1 MKYFMTWRAAQNDRN
16 NKFNRVKQ
24 LLTFVRKEFL
34 HVLRDKRT
42 LLILFGMPVVQ
53 ILLFGFALSTEVKDT
68 RIAVLDQDKSQSS
81 TELISKIDANR
92 YFDLEQDLKSIH
104 EAEDA
109 FKSGRIKMIMV
120 IPAGFSEVLST
131 GEKTQL
137 QLITDGTD
145 LNLANQIYNFM
156 SNIILDFYGQ
166 QTLMQTSGIQPEI
179 RMLYNPQLQ
188 GAPNFVPGV
197 MAFILLII
205 CVLMTAIAIVREKE
219 TGTLEVLLVS
229 PMKPYVII
237 LAKAIPY
244 FMLSV
249 IILISILILSVTVL
263 DLPIKGN
270 LFLLFGIS
278 IIFIITNLLL
288 GIVISILTQTQ
299 QTAML
304 ISLVGTMLPTLMLTG
319 FMFPVENMP
328 LPLQVVGNAIPA
340 KWYYEIV
347 KNIMIKGTG
356 LEVIWKHT
364 AILTGM
370 MMLLFLIAVK
380 KFKIRLE

>member
-1 MKYFMTWRAAQNDRN
+1 M
-16 NKFNRVKQ
+16 KQ
-24 LLTFVRKEFL
+24 LITFVRKEFL

-53 ILLFGFALSTEVKDT
+53 ILLFGFALSTEVKNT
-68 RIAVLDQDKSQSS
+68 KIGVLDQEKSPTS
-81 TELISKIDANR
+81 LALVSKIDANQ
-92 YFDLEQDLKSIH
+92 YFDLYQDLKSIH

-109 FKSGRIKMIMV
+109 FKSGKIKMILV
-120 IPAGFSEVLST
+120 IPADFSHNIVT
-131 GEKTQL
+131 GKKAQI

-156 SNIILDFYGQ
+156 SNIIADYYGQ
-166 QTLMQTSGIQPEI
+166 QTLKPRLGIQPEI
-179 RMLYNPQLQ
+179 RMLYNPQLK

-219 TGTLEVLLVS
+219 TGTMEVLLVS

-244 FMLSV
+244 FILSV
-249 IILISILILSVTVL
+249 IILISILILSVSVL

-270 LFLLFGIS
+270 VFLLFAIS
-278 IIFIITNLLL
+278 IIFIITNLLI
-288 GIVISILTQTQ
+288 GIVISILTDTQ

-304 ISLVGTMLPTLMLTG
+304 ISLIGTMLPTLMLSG

-328 LPLQVVGNAIPA
+328 VPLQMVGNVIPA

-356 LEVIWKHT
+356 LEVIWKHV
-364 AILTGM
+364 LVLVGM
-370 MMLLFLIAVK
+370 MTILFVIAVK

>member
-1 MKYFMTWRAAQNDRN
+1 M
-16 NKFNRVKQ
+16 KQ
-24 LLTFVRKEFL
+24 LITFVKKEFW

-42 LLILFGMPVVQ
+42 LLVLFGMPVVQ
-53 ILLFGFALSTEVKDT
+53 VLLFGFALSTEVKNT
-68 RIAVLDQDKSQSS
+68 KIGVLDQDKSQNSI
-81 TELISKIDANR
+81 ELISKIKANQ
-92 YFDLEQDLKSIH
+92 YFDVDKNLRAID

-109 FKSGRIKMIMV
+109 FKGGKIKMILV
-120 IPAGFSEVLST
+120 IPAQFAKDINSG
-131 GEKTQL
+131 KKAQL

-145 LNLANQIYNFM
+145 INMANQIYNFM
-156 SNIILDFYGQ
+156 SNIIMDFYGQ
-166 QTLMQTSGIQPEI
+166 ETLQPKSGVQPEI
-179 RMLYNPQLQ
+179 RMLYNPQLK

-197 MAFILLII
+197 MALILLII

-219 TGTLEVLLVS
+219 IGTMEVLLVS
-229 PMKPYVII
+229 PMKPYIII

-244 FMLSV
+244 FILSM
-249 IILISILILSVTVL
+249 IILVSILILSVTVL
-263 DLPIKGN
+263 DLPIKGS
-270 LFLLFGIS
+270 LLLLFGIS

-288 GIVISILTQTQ
+288 GIVISIVTDSQ

-304 ISLVGTMLPTLMLTG
+304 IALVGTMLPTIMLSG

-328 LPLQVVGNAIPA
+328 LPLQMIGNVIPA

-356 LEVIWKHT
+356 LEVIWKHVLVL
-364 AILTGM
+364 IGM
-370 MMLLFLIAVK
+370 MLVLFVIAVK

>member
-1 MKYFMTWRAAQNDRN
+1 M
-16 NKFNRVKQ
+16 KQ
-24 LLTFVRKEFL
+24 LLPFVKKEFW

-42 LLILFGMPVVQ
+42 LLLLFGMPVVQ
-53 ILLFGFALSTEVKDT
+53 ILLFGFALSTEVKNT
-68 RIAVLDQDKSQSS
+68 KIGILDQDKSQNSI
-81 TELISKIDANR
+81 ELTAKINQNQ
-92 YFDLEQDLKSIH
+92 YFDIEQNLRSIE

-109 FKSGRIKMIMV
+109 FKDGKIKIILV
-120 IPAGFSEVLST
+120 IPADFSENMES
-131 GEKTQL
+131 GNKAPL
-137 QLITDGTD
+137 QLISDGTD
-145 LNLANQIYNFM
+145 LNLANQTYNFL
-156 SNIILDFYGQ
+156 SNIILDFYSQKTFQ
-166 QTLMQTSGIQPEI
+166 QNMGVQPEI
-179 RMLYNPQLQ
+179 HMLYNPQLK

-219 TGTLEVLLVS
+219 SGTLEVLLAS
-229 PMKPYVII
+229 PMKPHIMI

-244 FMLSV
+244 FILSMV
-249 IILISILILSVTVL
+249 ILISILILSVTVL

-270 LFLLFGIS
+270 LLLLFGIS
-278 IIFIITNLLL
+278 IIFIITNLLI
-288 GIVISILTQTQ
+288 GIVISILTETQ

-304 ISLVGTMLPTLMLTG
+304 ISLVGTMLPTLMLSG

-328 LPLQVVGNAIPA
+328 LMLQVISNIIPA

-356 LEVIWKHT
+356 LEIVWKH
-364 AILTGM
+364 ILVLLGM
-370 MMLLFLIAVK
+370 MTVLFFVAVK

>member
-1 MKYFMTWRAAQNDRN
+1 M
-16 NKFNRVKQ
+16 KQ
-24 LLTFVRKEFL
+24 LITFVKKEFW

-42 LLILFGMPVVQ
+42 LLVLFGMPLLQV
-53 ILLFGFALSTEVKDT
+53 LLFGFALSTEVKNT
-68 RIAVLDQDKSQSS
+68 KIGVLDQDKSQNSI
-81 TELISKIDANR
+81 ELISKIKANQ
-92 YFDLEQDLKSIH
+92 YFDVDKNLKSID

-109 FKSGRIKMIMV
+109 FKGGKIKMILV
-120 IPAGFSEVLST
+120 IPAQFSQEINS
-131 GEKTQL
+131 GKKAQL

-145 LNLANQIYNFM
+145 INMANQIYNFM
-156 SNIILDFYGQ
+156 SNIIMDFYGQ
-166 QTLMQTSGIQPEI
+166 ETLQPKSGVQPEI
-179 RMLYNPQLQ
+179 RMLYNPQLK

-197 MAFILLII
+197 MALILLII

-219 TGTLEVLLVS
+219 MGTMEVLLVS
-229 PMKPYVII
+229 PMKPYIII

-244 FMLSV
+244 FILSM
-249 IILISILILSVTVL
+249 IILVSILILSVTVL
-263 DLPIKGN
+263 DLPIKGS
-270 LFLLFGIS
+270 LLLLFGIS

-288 GIVISILTQTQ
+288 GIVISIVTDSQ

-304 ISLVGTMLPTLMLTG
+304 IALVGTMLPTIMLSG

-328 LPLQVVGNAIPA
+328 FPLQIIGNVIPA

-356 LEVIWKHT
+356 LEVIWKHVLVL
-364 AILTGM
+364 IGM
-370 MMLLFLIAVK
+370 MLVLFVIAVK

>member
-1 MKYFMTWRAAQNDRN
+1 M
-16 NKFNRVKQ
+16 KQ
-24 LLTFVRKEFL
+24 LITFVKKEFW

-42 LLILFGMPVVQ
+42 LLVLLGMPVVQ
-53 ILLFGFALSTEVKDT
+53 VLLFGFALSTEVKNT
-68 RIAVLDQDKSQSS
+68 KIGVLDQDKSQNSI
-81 TELISKIDANR
+81 ELISKIKANQ
-92 YFDLEQDLKSIH
+92 YFDVDKNLRSID

-109 FKSGRIKMIMV
+109 FKGGKIKMLLV
-120 IPAGFSEVLST
+120 IPAQFAQDINSGKKV
-131 GEKTQL
+131 QL

-145 LNLANQIYNFM
+145 LNMANQIYNFM
-156 SNIILDFYGQ
+156 SNIIMDFYGQ
-166 QTLMQTSGIQPEI
+166 ETFQPNSGVHPEI
-179 RMLYNPQLQ
+179 RMLYNPQLK

-197 MAFILLII
+197 MALILLII

-219 TGTLEVLLVS
+219 MGTMEVLLVS
-229 PMKPYVII
+229 PMKPYIII

-244 FMLSV
+244 FILSM
-249 IILISILILSVTVL
+249 IILVSILILSVTVL
-263 DLPIKGN
+263 DLPIKGS
-270 LFLLFGIS
+270 LLLLFGIS

-288 GIVISILTQTQ
+288 GIVISIVTDSQ

-304 ISLVGTMLPTLMLTG
+304 IALVGTMLPTIMLSG

-328 LPLQVVGNAIPA
+328 LPLQMIGNVIPA

-356 LEVIWKHT
+356 LEVIWKHVLVL
-364 AILTGM
+364 IGM
-370 MMLLFLIAVK
+370 MLVLFVIAVK

>member
-1 MKYFMTWRAAQNDRN
+1 M
-16 NKFNRVKQ
+16 KQ
-24 LLTFVRKEFL
+24 LYTFVKKEFL

-42 LLILFGMPVVQ
+42 LMVLFGMPIVQ

-68 RIAVLDQDKSQSS
+68 KLAILDQDKTQSS
-81 TELISKIDANR
+81 IELISKLDANQ
-92 YFDLEQDLKSIH
+92 YFDIDRNLKSIA

-109 FKSGRIKMIMV
+109 FKGGKIKMILV
-120 IPAGFSEVLST
+120 IPAQFSQDMNS
-131 GEKTQL
+131 GKKTQL

-166 QTLMQTSGIQPEI
+166 QTLQQNSGVQPEI
-179 RMLYNPQLQ
+179 RMLYNPQLK

-219 TGTLEVLLVS
+219 TGTMEILLVS
-229 PMKPYVII
+229 PMKPYIII

-244 FMLSV
+244 FILS
-249 IILISILILSVTVL
+249 ILILISILILSITVL
-263 DLPIKGN
+263 DLPIKGS
-270 LFLLFGIS
+270 LLLLFAIS
-278 IIFIITNLLL
+278 IIFIITNLLI
-288 GIVISILTQTQ
+288 GIVISIVTDSQ

-304 ISLVGTMLPTLMLTG
+304 ISLIGTMLPTLMLSG

-328 LPLQVVGNAIPA
+328 LPLQVVGNIIPA

-356 LEVIWKHT
+356 LEVVWKH
-364 AILTGM
+364 LLVLLGM
-370 MMLLFLIAVK
+370 MTVLFIIAVK

>member
-1 MKYFMTWRAAQNDRN
+1 M
-16 NKFNRVKQ
+16 KQ
-24 LLTFVRKEFL
+24 LITFVKKEFW

-42 LLILFGMPVVQ
+42 LLVLFGMPVVQ
-53 ILLFGFALSTEVKDT
+53 VLLFGFALSTEVKNT
-68 RIAVLDQDKSQSS
+68 KIGVLDQDKSQNSI
-81 TELISKIDANR
+81 ELISKIKANQ
-92 YFDLEQDLKSIH
+92 YFDVDKNLRSID

-109 FKSGRIKMIMV
+109 FKGGKIKMLLV
-120 IPAGFSEVLST
+120 IPAQFARDINSG
-131 GEKTQL
+131 KKAQL

-145 LNLANQIYNFM
+145 INMANQIYNFM
-156 SNIILDFYGQ
+156 SNIIMDFYGQ
-166 QTLMQTSGIQPEI
+166 ETLQPKSGVQPEI
-179 RMLYNPQLQ
+179 RMLYNPQLK

-197 MAFILLII
+197 MALILLII

-219 TGTLEVLLVS
+219 MGTMEVLLVS
-229 PMKPYVII
+229 PMKPYIII

-244 FMLSV
+244 FILSM
-249 IILISILILSVTVL
+249 IILVSILILSVTVL
-263 DLPIKGN
+263 DLPIKGS
-270 LFLLFGIS
+270 LLLLFGIS

-288 GIVISILTQTQ
+288 GIVISIITDSQ

-304 ISLVGTMLPTLMLTG
+304 IALVGTMLPTIMLSG

-328 LPLQVVGNAIPA
+328 LPLQMIGNVIPA

-356 LEVIWKHT
+356 LEVIWKHVLVL
-364 AILTGM
+364 IGM
-370 MMLLFLIAVK
+370 MLVLFVIAVK

>member
-1 MKYFMTWRAAQNDRN
+1 M
-16 NKFNRVKQ
+16 KQ
-24 LLTFVRKEFL
+24 LITFIKKEFW

-42 LLILFGMPVVQ
+42 LFVLFGMPIVQ
-53 ILLFGFALSTEVKDT
+53 VLLFGFALSTEVKNT
-68 RIAVLDQDKSQSS
+68 KIGILDQDKSQNSID
-81 TELISKIDANR
+81 LISKIGNNQ
-92 YFDLEQDLKSIH
+92 YFDLAQNLTSIN
-104 EAEDA
+104 EAENA
-109 FKSGRIKMIMV
+109 FKGGKIRMIVV
-120 IPAGFSEVLST
+120 IPAQFSQNISS
-131 GEKTQL
+131 GKKAQI

-145 LNLANQIYNFM
+145 INMANQIYNFM
-156 SNIILDFYGQ
+156 SNILMDFYGQ
-166 QTLMQTSGIQPEI
+166 QTLQPNSGVQPEI
-179 RMLYNPQLQ
+179 RMLYNPQLK

-219 TGTLEVLLVS
+219 TGTMEILLVS
-229 PMKPYVII
+229 PMKPYIII

-244 FMLSV
+244 FLLSM
-249 IILISILILSVTVL
+249 IILVSILVLSVTVL

-278 IIFIITNLLL
+278 IIFIITNLLI
-288 GIVISILTQTQ
+288 GIVISILTSSQ

-304 ISLVGTMLPTLMLTG
+304 ISLIATMLPTLMLSG

-328 LPLQVVGNAIPA
+328 IPMQIVGNVIPA

-356 LEVIWKHT
+356 LEVVWKHVLVLL
-364 AILTGM
+364 AM
-370 MMLLFLIAVK
+370 MSVLFIIAVK